1 MSLDILL
8 REKQV
13 LLDAIKLGEEQL
25 SSVDSSREKLTIAMA
40 DARQTLVGVE
50 KQIAE
55 LNNEHS

>member
-8 REKQV
+8 RGKQV

-25 SSVDSSREKLTIAMA
+25 KNADSSREKLVIAMA
-40 DARQTLVGVE
+40 EARQTLAGVE

-55 LNNEHS
+55 LNK

>member
-1 MSLDILL
+1 MSLDFLQ

-25 SSVDSSREKLTIAMA
+25 KNADSSRENLVNSI
-40 DARQTLVGVE
+40 DGARQTLVGVE

-55 LNNEHS
+55 LNK

>member
-1 MSLDILL
+1 MSLDFLQ

-25 SSVDSSREKLTIAMA
+25 KNSDLSREKLTIAMA
-40 DARQTLVGVE
+40 EARQTLAGVE

-55 LNNEHS
+55 LSE